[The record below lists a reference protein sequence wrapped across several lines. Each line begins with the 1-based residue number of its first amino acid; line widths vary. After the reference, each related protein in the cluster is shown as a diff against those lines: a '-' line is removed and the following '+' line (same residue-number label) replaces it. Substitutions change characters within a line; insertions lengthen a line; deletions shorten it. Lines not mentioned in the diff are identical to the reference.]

1 MSDSNEVI
9 NTIATRVQAHASAKN
24 GGEFAIDPMT
34 ILAIVNILMTVAKFI
49 YACRTDKNAISKQMR
64 KPSLFYRLIIRRRIN
79 KEWKDK
85 DQRKVMYNAFLE
97 VGSGLSE
104 KEISTLVKEVENL
117 K

>member
-1 MSDSNEVI
+1 MSEPNEVLK
-9 NTIATRVQAHASAKN
+9 TIGVRVQAHASAKN

-34 ILAIVNILMTVAKFI
+34 VLAIINIMMTVAKFI
-49 YACRTDKNAISKQMR
+49 YACRKDQDSISRQMK
-64 KPSLFYRLIIRRRIN
+64 KPSLFYKLIIRREIG

-85 DQRKVMYNAFLE
+85 KQRKVMYSAFLE

-104 KEISTLVKEVENL
+104 KEISTLVKEVEKL